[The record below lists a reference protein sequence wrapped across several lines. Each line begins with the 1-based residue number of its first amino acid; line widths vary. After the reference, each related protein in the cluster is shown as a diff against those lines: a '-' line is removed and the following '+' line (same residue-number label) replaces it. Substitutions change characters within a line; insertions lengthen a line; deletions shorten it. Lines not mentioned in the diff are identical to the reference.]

1 MFLKRTGR
9 EGLMSLL
16 FSYQAD
22 IQEDIEKLSRVML
35 IVILNIRL
43 TIDRKGRLNVS
54 VVVDSVLF
62 IVLMI

>member
-1 MFLKRTGR
+1 MT
-9 EGLMSLL
+9 LL

-54 VVVDSVLF
+54 VIVDSVLF
-62 IVLMI
+62 IVFMI